1 MAPRIVDLITF
12 VVTTINAWN
21 RLAIALRAVPGHYRP
36 ASSTA
41 AAASEGTFSAD
52 SSSVQHFPNFFGQA
66 QRREG
71 FL

>member
-41 AAASEGTFSAD
+41 AAAS
-52 SSSVQHFPNFFGQA
+52 
-66 QRREG
+66 
-71 FL
+71 